1 MINDNH
7 ILTKVITFSKSTSKI
22 KIMLPW
28 PWTLLLHAASAVV

>member
-22 KIMLPW
+22 KIMLPC
-28 PWTLLLHAASAVV
+28 TLLRHAASAVV